1 MQMRAIFF
9 MQPFRH
15 AVIFF
20 AIFFSIGRPCAQ
32 VGIGTVSPHAGAAL
46 EVTSPDKSKAF
57 LPPRMTTA
65 ERDAMTNLTAGLL
78 VFNTTTA
85 QVNYYNG
92 SKWVPLVQSNTESIA
107 LGALAGN
114 LEQAGTA
121 IAIGGSSGETEQAE
135 YAIGLGS
142 YSGNSN
148 QGSNAVAIGTEAG
161 KISQG
166 QFSIGIGYR
175 AGYEYQ
181 EPNSIVLN
189 ATGTFLNT
197 NASSAFFVKPVRG
210 ESGSA
215 PTVNYDPTSGEFTYL
230 TSDAR
235 LKGNIVPIR
244 DGLDKVN
251 RLEPVAFDYRESL
264 KDGGYAGRSVGF
276 LAQDLRK
283 VVPEAVSV
291 VPGPD
296 SLLAVNNTLVIP
308 LLVDA
313 VRELDRRNR
322 ELELRLRQL
331 EDRGNRRRRGGR
343 L

>member
-1 MQMRAIFF
+1 MKTC
-9 MQPFRH
+9 RH

-20 AIFFSIGRPCAQ
+20 AIFFSIGRLCAQ

-65 ERDAMTNLTAGLL
+65 ERDAMMNLTAGLL

-114 LEQAGTA
+114 TNQAGTA
-121 IAIGGSSGETEQAE
+121 IAIGGSSGETEQAAN
-135 YAIGLGS
+135 AIGLGS

-189 ATGTFLNT
+189 ATGSQLHSSS
-197 NASSAFFVKPVRG
+197 ASSFSVKPVRG
-210 ESGSA
+210 VSGSSS
-215 PTVNYDPTSGEFTYL
+215 TVNYDPTSGEFTYL

-235 LKGNIVPIR
+235 LKGNIVPVR
-244 DGLDKVN
+244 DGLDKVI

-264 KDGGYAGRSVGF
+264 TDRGYAGRSVGF

-296 SLLAVNNTLVIP
+296 SLLAVNTTLVIP

-313 VRELDRRNR
+313 ARELDRRNR
-322 ELELRLRQL
+322 EFEDRLRGL
-331 EDRGNRRRRGGR
+331 ENDGKRRRKGR
-343 L
+343 RT

>member
-1 MQMRAIFF
+1 
-9 MQPFRH
+9 MQPCRH

-20 AIFFSIGRPCAQ
+20 AIFFSFGRLCAQ
-32 VGIGTVSPHAGAAL
+32 VGIGTATPHAGAAL
-46 EVTSPDKSKAF
+46 EVTSSDKTKGF
-57 LPPRMTTA
+57 LPPRMTTE
-65 ERDAMTNLTAGLL
+65 ERNAMPNLTAGLL

-85 QVNYYNG
+85 QVNYFDG

-107 LGALAGN
+107 IGVSAGRSS
-114 LEQAGTA
+114 QGSTA
-121 IAIGGSSGETEQAE
+121 IAIGANSGDNSQASD
-135 YAIGLGS
+135 AIGLGR
-142 YSGNSN
+142 YSGHMS
-148 QGSNAVAIGTEAG
+148 QGSGAVAIGTDAG
-161 KISQG
+161 KWSQG
-166 QFSIGIGYR
+166 AYSIAMGYR
-175 AGYEYQ
+175 AGSSFQ
-181 EPNSIVLN
+181 HANSIVLN
-189 ATGTFLNT
+189 ATGAALNT
-197 NASSAFFVKPVRG
+197 NSSSAFYIMPVRG
-210 ESGSA
+210 VAGA
-215 PTVNYDPTSGEFTYL
+215 PSTIGYDPATGEVTYL

-264 KDGGYAGRSVGF
+264 TDEGYAGRSVGF

-296 SLLAVNNTLVIP
+296 SLLAVNTMLVIP

-322 ELELRLRQL
+322 ELELRLRQM